1 MFEVQMGADPIT
13 ELSTGTPGTLR
24 SISCGSKLFR
34 ARYGSFICEWSNCF
48 AVLSCGVQSSCCCA
62 SVFVAKCDTWR
73 AGAYNFNVSTR
84 LHESQRHQASNG
96 PLLLYRSSQS
106 CRVGFRPN
114 SELGFAI
121 GRPSFEIPR
130 SFMHQGPKDV
140 PYLLPKRLGEK
151 SVKLHPPALGEVL
164 LRPSGFL
171 TLLRDGFPAHVYVVL
186 QREMPVFR
194 KFGNRGIPISRYG
207 NMKFHLPAL
216 GGRDRWSAS
225 CVPTRKSR
233 GRSLSQKLPSLS

>member
-1 MFEVQMGADPIT
+1 MVESTGRCSAPTVVVGCSWFLVRLLALSWLPAFCFVSLRCPEVVEMFEVQMGADPIT

-130 SFMHQGPKDV
+130 SFMHQGP
-140 PYLLPKRLGEK
+140 
-151 SVKLHPPALGEVL
+151 
-164 LRPSGFL
+164 
-171 TLLRDGFPAHVYVVL
+171 
-186 QREMPVFR
+186 Q
-194 KFGNRGIPISRYG
+194 
-207 NMKFHLPAL
+207 
-216 GGRDRWSAS
+216 
-225 CVPTRKSR
+225 
-233 GRSLSQKLPSLS
+233 GRSLPLTEKAR